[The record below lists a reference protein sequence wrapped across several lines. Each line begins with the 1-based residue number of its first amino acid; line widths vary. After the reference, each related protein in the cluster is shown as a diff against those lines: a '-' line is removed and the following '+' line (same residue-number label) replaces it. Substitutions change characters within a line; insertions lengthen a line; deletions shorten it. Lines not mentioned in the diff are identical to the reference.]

1 MFTAVL
7 AIALKEIKDNF
18 RNRWFLFIGLMLTC
32 LSLLITFAGSAVSGE
47 LVVADLPLL
56 MTSLSSMC
64 VYILPLTAILLSYD
78 SFIGEEES
86 GTLLLLLSYPVTRLH
101 IILGKL
107 LGHIWVF
114 SCTIGLA
121 FFLTAI
127 LVWTLTAFPIQEVV
141 VAFIHLIL
149 SSILLTVCFVLLG
162 YIVSL
167 LVVEKAK
174 AIAVLLFMWVMIVL
188 VYDLVLLTFMVADL
202 QGFSN
207 AIFQVL
213 ILLNPSDLFRAIMS
227 GVVLPDIL
235 PQGDVVQYR
244 GSNSMFSIAQMPIA
258 GLYSGLLL
266 WVSFLLIVGQQIFS
280 RKRL

>member
-7 AIALKEIKDNF
+7 SIAQKEIKDNF

-32 LSLLITFAGSAVSGE
+32 LSLLITFAGSAVTGE
-47 LVVADLPLL
+47 LIVADLPLL
-56 MTSLSSMC
+56 MASLSAMC

-101 IILGKL
+101 ILLGKL
-107 LGHIWVF
+107 LGHLWVL
-114 SCTIGLA
+114 SCTIGFA
-121 FFLTAI
+121 FSLTAI
-127 LVWTLTAFPIQEVV
+127 TILTLTAFSIQDVV

-149 SSILLTVCFVLLG
+149 SSILLTLCFVLLG

-167 LVVEKAK
+167 LVVEKAR

-202 QGFSN
+202 QGVSN
-207 AIFQVL
+207 TVFQVL
-213 ILLNPSDLFRAIMS
+213 ILLNPSDLFRAIMN
-227 GVVLPDIL
+227 GVVIPDIL
-235 PQGDVVQYR
+235 SQGDQVLQG
-244 GSNSMFSIAQMPIA
+244 GSTSKLSIAQMPIA

-266 WVSFLLIVGQQIFS
+266 WVSLLLIMGQQIFS
-280 RKRL
+280 RKCL

>member
-107 LGHIWVF
+107 LGHLWVF

-174 AIAVLLFMWVMIVL
+174 AIAVLLFLWVMIVL

-235 PQGDVVQYR
+235 PQGDVVQHR
-244 GSNSMFSIAQMPIA
+244 GGNSMLSIAQMPIA

>member
-107 LGHIWVF
+107 LGHLWVF

-127 LVWTLTAFPIQEVV
+127 LVWTLTVFPIQEVV

-174 AIAVLLFMWVMIVL
+174 AIAVLLFLWVMIVL

-227 GVVLPDIL
+227 SVVLPDIL
-235 PQGDVVQYR
+235 PQGDVVQHR
-244 GSNSMFSIAQMPIA
+244 GGNSMLSIAQMPIA

>member
-107 LGHIWVF
+107 LGHLWVF
-114 SCTIGLA
+114 SCTIGWA

-174 AIAVLLFMWVMIVL
+174 AIAVLLFLWVMIVL

-227 GVVLPDIL
+227 GVVLPDIP
-235 PQGDVVQYR
+235 PQGDVVQHR
-244 GSNSMFSIAQMPIA
+244 GSNSMLSIAQMPIA

>member
-1 MFTAVL
+1 
-7 AIALKEIKDNF
+7 
-18 RNRWFLFIGLMLTC
+18 
-32 LSLLITFAGSAVSGE
+32 
-47 LVVADLPLL
+47 
-56 MTSLSSMC
+56 
-64 VYILPLTAILLSYD
+64 
-78 SFIGEEES
+78 
-86 GTLLLLLSYPVTRLH
+86 
-101 IILGKL
+101 
-107 LGHIWVF
+107 
-114 SCTIGLA
+114 
-121 FFLTAI
+121 
-127 LVWTLTAFPIQEVV
+127 LTAFPIQEVV

-174 AIAVLLFMWVMIVL
+174 AIAVLLFLWVMIVL

-235 PQGDVVQYR
+235 PQGDVVQHR
-244 GSNSMFSIAQMPIA
+244 GGNSMLSIAQMPIA